1 MRTSDQAP
9 QVDGFQRH
17 FSLEEFRANMRARLK
32 DVEIPA
38 LHGQHEQLVELIV
51 RLYGEVRKLQKETPD
66 PDSVASLRGTLQD
79 LKSYATR
86 HFQEEEAFMH
96 RINYPGVAAHV
107 EAHRVFVK
115 TLLDLEARIWRES
128 ISFVV
133 DLLHLVV
140 GWLFQHIN
148 QLDMGYARFSKGGES
163 PKACTEAS
171 PHVVSAASSGMG
183 SDSSKAGRELS
194 FRESMRLRLRK
205 TGIDSFDREHLELMN
220 RIVHINTLAG
230 KLTLRPP
237 TSRDWEEID
246 QAVAFLLGYCST
258 HFSGEEAW
266 MAEVGYPKRAEHA
279 REHHRLLIRLKEL
292 AGRLTQDRNV
302 YFIVD
307 MNLFVTEWFLTHTIR
322 SDALYGE
329 FARSRKLV

>member
-1 MRTSDQAP
+1 MHTSDQAP
-9 QVDGFQRH
+9 QGDGFQRH

-51 RLYGEVRKLQKETPD
+51 RLYGEVRTLQKETPD
-66 PDSVASLRGTLQD
+66 TDSVASLRGTLQE

-96 RINYPGVAAHV
+96 RINYPGVTAHC

-115 TLLDLEARIWRES
+115 SLLDLEARIWRES

-148 QLDMGYARFSKGGES
+148 QLDMGYARFSKGGVL
-163 PKACTEAS
+163 PKGVTEPRAS
-171 PHVVSAASSGMG
+171 PALQGSSGIG
-183 SDSSKAGRELS
+183 PASGQTGREIS
-194 FRESMRLRLRK
+194 FRESMLLRLRK
-205 TGIDSFDREHLELMN
+205 TGIDPFDQEHVELMN
-220 RIVHINTLAG
+220 RIVHINTLT
-230 KLTLRPP
+230 KRLTSRPP
-237 TSRDWEEID
+237 TPKDWAEID
-246 QAVAFLLGYCST
+246 QAVEFLMAYT
-258 HFSGEEAW
+258 RYHFSGEEAW
-266 MAEVGYPKRAEHA
+266 MNKVGYPKRGEHA
-279 REHHRLLIRLKEL
+279 QEHQRLLARLKEL
-292 AGRLTQDRNV
+292 VERLTQERNV

-307 MNLFVTEWFLTHTIR
+307 MNLFVTEWFLTHTVR
-322 SDALYGE
+322 ADSLYGE
-329 FARSRKLV
+329 FAKSRKLS